1 MQRLKGFMYA
11 LLAVLL
17 MGSCASVEKIP
28 YFQDLN
34 PMTHNAPSPITEV
47 TLRAGD
53 KISIIVNSKD
63 PQLAT
68 LFNLPTYSNNVGAQ
82 GINASYSY
90 SQRVSSYT
98 LDSNGEIDFPI
109 LGKINVTGMSR
120 EQLASHIKSELNRQD
135 LLKDAVV
142 IVEFVNLNFS
152 ILGEVTKPG
161 RYEIDRDKFTILDAI
176 SKAGDLTIFGQRD
189 KVYVIREEK
198 GKQTYYQ
205 VDLTDATGFYKSPV
219 YYHQQNDL
227 IYVRPNETR
236 ARQSTVNGNNV
247 LSASFWISIASLLA
261 TFINIMTK

>member
-1 MQRLKGFMYA
+1 
-11 LLAVLL
+11 
-17 MGSCASVEKIP
+17 
-28 YFQDLN
+28 
-34 PMTHNAPSPITEV
+34 
-47 TLRAGD
+47 
-53 KISIIVNSKD
+53 
-63 PQLAT
+63 
-68 LFNLPTYSNNVGAQ
+68 
-82 GINASYSY
+82 
-90 SQRVSSYT
+90 
-98 LDSNGEIDFPI
+98 
-109 LGKINVTGMSR
+109 MSR
-120 EQLASHIKSELNRQD
+120 EQLANYIKEELNRRD

-205 VDLTDATGFYKSPV
+205 VDLTNATNLYKSPV
-219 YYHQQNDL
+219 YYLQQNDL
-227 IYVRPNETR
+227 VYVRPNETR